1 MQSYD
6 QVEGFEYWNVEAW
19 KKFIKES
26 IVPLYASTSK
36 LLKLRDYILSI
47 VGTEGKT
54 TLSEVENRRSDL
66 IPFLLGGVKEDGEYK
81 ENSLAKLT
89 RLTLGIYVNPKEWIT
104 LEREEGLRAFD
115 YITVKN
121 ESTSF
126 LEFLKRLNELSLHII
141 ELVKEKP
148 EVILES
154 EIEEIIQEPEKL
166 LEIVKTIYV
175 KCAQVSVNY
184 SYYTF
189 FALSTRTLPFK
200 YITMAYPKLG
210 VNFDA
215 IRDFL
220 GLKKIFEPMINEVN
234 IKESYTIWGHLKD
247 GLCNLLYNL
256 NDAIWEGFS
265 NEEVNCV
272 FSYISASSRNLKQ
285 EYFQKIQQ
293 KLEEM
298 KLKFPDYI
306 QTSNKEYYTGESR
319 GYGPYK
325 GVYYHKYLI
334 SGSMLVKEM
343 WAGYS
348 TRGNY
353 WSGENKCSISL
364 FKLLDDLSPFLFLTP
379 AIELKITDNELEII
393 R

>member
-54 TLSEVENRRSDL
+54 TLSEVENRRGDL

-334 SGSMLVKEM
+334 SGSMLVKE
-343 WAGYS
+343 
-348 TRGNY
+348 
-353 WSGENKCSISL
+353 I
-364 FKLLDDLSPFLFLTP
+364 
-379 AIELKITDNELEII
+379 
-393 R
+393 

>member
-6 QVEGFEYWNVEAW
+6 QVEGFEYWKVEAW
-19 KKFIKES
+19 KNFIKES

-54 TLSEVENRRSDL
+54 TLSEVENRRDDL